1 MSRKSA
7 GPGSRFGRMAM
18 QIGVPIASLM
28 VLPSQAVEIDTGNA
42 DVQLRWDNTFKYSG
56 AYRLSDPSGT
66 LVDDNVPA
74 NINNLNLD
82 DGDRNFK
89 RGPISN
95 RVDVLSEMDV
105 SFKKKFGARVSAA
118 AWYDTV
124 YNRRNDND
132 APDRVNQVSEPY
144 NEFTDATRKLH
155 GRKAEFLDA
164 FLYATGDAGNLR
176 LGRHSL
182 LYGETLFFGGNGVA
196 YAQSP
201 TDVVKLLSVPNSQFK
216 EITIPV
222 NQVSGQYQFSEQIS
236 VGAYYQFEFR
246 KSRIPGVGSYF
257 SGADVFDDGAER
269 FLFAPGVGVPR
280 VADEKAKSSGQ
291 GGLQLRWRPKGSDVE
306 YGFYAVR
313 YHDKAFQA
321 YLRPVAGNFQLVYP
335 ENIKSYGASFSTEVA
350 GFNVAGEVSV
360 RRNTPLVSG
369 PVVDLSATGVAD
381 NNRNAG
387 YAIGNSLHAN
397 LSGIFF
403 LNRSAIWDNASLLAE
418 IAWNRRTSIT
428 RNAAELDPNTSR
440 DAWGL
445 RAVIEPQWFQVAPS
459 LDLSLPIGLGY
470 NPKGNSSVVQV
481 FNGGVKRGGDFSIG
495 IKGVYDQ
502 VWRAGLNYTHYI
514 GSAGAALGADA
525 NLTFKQSNAD
535 RDFVSLSVQR
545 TF

>member
-1 MSRKSA
+1 MSRSISKRR
-7 GPGSRFGRMAM
+7 SRIRWVVGRL
-18 QIGVPIASLM
+18 GVPLASLV
-28 VLPSQAVEIDTGNA
+28 VLPVQAVEIETGNA
-42 DVQLRWDNTFKYSG
+42 DVQLRWDNTFKYTG
-56 AYRLSDPSGT
+56 AVRLRDPSSR
-66 LVDDNVPA
+66 LVDDNLPA
-74 NINNLNLD
+74 NINNINLD
-82 DGDRNFK
+82 DGDRNFR
-89 RGPISN
+89 RGLISN

-105 SFKKKFGARVSAA
+105 SYKKRFGARVSAA

-124 YNRRNDND
+124 YNRSNDND
-132 APDRVNQVSEPY
+132 SPDRVNQVSAPY
-144 NEFTDATRKLH
+144 NEFTDATRDLH

-164 FLYATGDAGNLR
+164 FVYANGDSGNVR

-182 LYGETLFFGGNGVA
+182 LYGETLFFGGNGLA

-222 NQVSGQYQFSEQIS
+222 NQVSGQYQITEQVS
-236 VGAYYQFEFR
+236 LGGYYQFEFR
-246 KSRIPGVGSYF
+246 KSRIPAVGSYF

-280 VADEKAKSSGQ
+280 VADEKAKDSGQ
-291 GGLQLRWRPKGSDVE
+291 GGIQLRWRPTGTDVE

-313 YHDKAFQA
+313 YHDKSFQA

-350 GFNVAGEVSV
+350 GFNLAGEVSV

-369 PVVDLSATGVAD
+369 PVLDLSAGGVAD

-403 LNRSAIWDNASLLAE
+403 LNRTAIWDNASLLAE

-445 RAVIEPQWFQVAPS
+445 RALLEPQWFQVAPS
-459 LDLSLPIGLGY
+459 LDLSVPIGLGY
-470 NPKGNSSVVQV
+470 NPRGNSSVVQV

-495 IKGVYDQ
+495 LKGVYDQ
-502 VWRAGLNYTHYI
+502 VWRGGLNYTHYF
-514 GSAGAALGADA
+514 GSEGPALGADA
-525 NLTFKQSNAD
+525 NLTFKQNNGD
-535 RDFVSLSVQR
+535 RDFISLSLQR